1 MDTAMFCYQCEQTAG
16 SKGCTKVG
24 VCSKAPDT
32 AKMQDVLI
40 LQLKGLG
47 YYCNEFVKK
56 GEEIWRETAD
66 FIMEGCFAT
75 LTNVNFDNERFLQY
89 IKRANHMKK
98 CIIEKFGSE
107 GAPEGADFMAPETIE
122 EILALPDMPN
132 LGVMDDENLDMDI
145 RSLRE
150 MLIYGL
156 KGMSAYAHHA
166 FVQGGFDK
174 EVVNG
179 MARFLG
185 ETLRKDITVEELF
198 NLNMELGKCNL
209 KCMEVLDNANTG
221 NYGHPEPTEMLVT
234 KKKGPFIV
242 VSGHDLRDLKEL
254 LEQTEGKG
262 VNIYTHGEML
272 PGNAYP
278 ELKKHK
284 HLIGNFGGAWQEQQK
299 EFDNLPGC
307 ILMTSNCLMKP
318 RDSYKDRLYTT
329 SIVGWEGVKHIEY
342 NEDQPKDFSEMI
354 NQAIQLGG
362 FKEDEPEK
370 RITVGFGRNA
380 VLSNAEAI
388 IEAVKGGK
396 IRHFFLVGGCD
407 GARPGRNYYT
417 EFAEKAPDDTIILT
431 LACGKFRFNMLNLG
445 TVAGFPKVLDVGQ
458 CNDAYGAI
466 QIALA
471 LANAFECDVNELPLS
486 YIISWYEQKAVVVL
500 LTMLSLGLKNIYLGP
515 TLPAFITPNILQVLV
530 DKFGIG
536 PVSTPEKDL
545 EKILG
550 NN

>member
-24 VCSKAPDT
+24 VCSKTPET

-47 YYCNEFVKK
+47 YYCNELLKK
-56 GEEIWRETAD
+56 GEEICRETGD
-66 FIMEGCFAT
+66 FVMEGCFAT

-89 IKRANHMKK
+89 IKKANKIKK
-98 CIIEKFGSE
+98 ELIEKVGNG
-107 GAPEGADFMAPETIE
+107 GAPKDADFMAPETVE
-122 EILALPDMPN
+122 EVLSLPDMPN

-166 FVQGGFDK
+166 FVQGGYDT

-179 MARFLG
+179 MVRFLG
-185 ETLRKDITVEELF
+185 ETLRKDITVEELL
-198 NLNMELGKCNL
+198 NLNMELGKCNF
-209 KCMEVLDNANTG
+209 KCMEVLDHTNTG
-221 NYGHPEPTEMLVT
+221 NYGHPEPTEMLIT

-254 LEQTEGKG
+254 LEQTEDKG
-262 VNIYTHGEML
+262 INIYTHGEML
-272 PGNAYP
+272 PSNAYP

-284 HLIGNFGGAWQEQQK
+284 HLIGNFGGAWQDQQK

-318 RDSYKDRLYTT
+318 RDSYKDRIYTT
-329 SIVGWEGVKHIEY
+329 SVVGWKDIKHIEY
-342 NEDQPKDFSEMI
+342 NKDQPKDFAEMI
-354 NQAIQLGG
+354 NKAIELGG

-380 VLSNAEAI
+380 VLSNAGAI

-417 EFAEKAPDDTIILT
+417 EFAEKSPDDTIILT
-431 LACGKFRFNMLNLG
+431 LACGKFRFNKLDLG

-515 TLPAFITPNILQVLV
+515 TLPAFVTPNILQVLV
-530 DKFGIG
+530 DKFGLR

-545 EKILG
+545 EEILG
-550 NN
+550 NK